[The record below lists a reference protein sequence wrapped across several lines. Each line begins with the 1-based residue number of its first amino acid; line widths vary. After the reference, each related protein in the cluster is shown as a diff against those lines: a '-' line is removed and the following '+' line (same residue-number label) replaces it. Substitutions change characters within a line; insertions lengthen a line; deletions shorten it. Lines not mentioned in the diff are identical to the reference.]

1 MSSVRLRKTDI
12 GLAILLFA
20 ATLIAYWPA
29 LHGGMLWDDQSHIT
43 RPELQSTRGLWR
55 IWFDLGATQQY
66 YPLLHSAFWVEHHL
80 WGDSTFGYHLLN
92 VVLHMIAACL
102 FGLILSELSI
112 NGAWI
117 GTFIFALHPVC
128 VESVAWISEQKNTLS
143 AVFYL
148 SAMLLY
154 LRHDKKVQG
163 GSSRFTIAYFISLA
177 CFLAAI
183 LSKSVTATLPAALLV
198 ILWWKRGKLSW
209 NGDVLPLVPWFAA
222 GIGGGLFTAWV
233 ERRFIGAAGTDF
245 SFTILQRLLIAG
257 RAVAFYFGKL
267 LWPSGLMFIYPRWD
281 VRASVWWQYLF
292 PAAVAAVAIATWLI
306 RGKNR
311 APLAA
316 MLFFGGS
323 LFPALG
329 FVNVYP
335 FVFSFVADHF
345 QYLAS
350 LGVIALA
357 PALCRGKWQAGAA
370 IVAVAVLGTLT
381 WLDSAK
387 YRDSETLYR
396 NTIQQNPDCW
406 MCYNNL
412 GTISF
417 LQGRLAEAKENFE
430 QALRI
435 RPEFPDALD
444 NLGIVLIDLGRG
456 DEAIPYL
463 RKAFEYQSTADAAEA
478 SFRFGAALLKMKRVD
493 DAMPNIRQGIR
504 LKPDYAEGHALLGA
518 ALQTSGKLS
527 EAKSELDEAIRLKPD
542 SPSLHRELADILLAL
557 GQSDEAIFQLE
568 TALHI
573 DPQDPDSH
581 GALAKLYAAKG
592 RPAGAVTHYQEA
604 VRLKPGQPLLYNALA
619 VVLQT
624 LERPEEA
631 QAHFQEAIRLKPD
644 YADAHYN
651 LGLLLTALG
660 RRDEAIAEFKSSL
673 RYDPNHPEAHDAL
686 GAALFESGKF
696 AEAVAEF
703 TETQRLKPEL
713 AGIRENLEL
722 ARRAASNGR

>member
-1 MSSVRLRKTDI
+1 MSSVRLRKIDI

-143 AVFYL
+143 
-148 SAMLLY
+148 
-154 LRHDKKVQG
+154 
-163 GSSRFTIAYFISLA
+163 
-177 CFLAAI
+177 
-183 LSKSVTATLPAALLV
+183 
-198 ILWWKRGKLSW
+198 
-209 NGDVLPLVPWFAA
+209 
-222 GIGGGLFTAWV
+222 
-233 ERRFIGAAGTDF
+233 
-245 SFTILQRLLIAG
+245 
-257 RAVAFYFGKL
+257 VAFYFGKL

-281 VRASVWWQYLF
+281 VRASVWWQYLL
-292 PAAVAAVAIATWLI
+292 PAAVAAVVLATWLI
-306 RGKNR
+306 RGKSR

-350 LGVIALA
+350 LGVIALV
-357 PALCRGKWQAGAA
+357 PALCRGKWQAAAA
-370 IVAVAVLGTLT
+370 IVVVAVLGTLT

-396 NTIQQNPDCW
+396 TTIQQNPDCW
-406 MCYNNL
+406 MCYNSL

-444 NLGIVLIDLGRG
+444 NLAIVLIDLGRG

-463 RKAFEYQSTADAAEA
+463 RKGFEYQSIADAAEA
-478 SFRFGAALLKMKRVD
+478 SFRLGAALLKMKRVD

-581 GALAKLYAAKG
+581 EALAKLYAAKG

-631 QAHFQEAIRLKPD
+631 QTHFQEAIRLKPD
-644 YADAHYN
+644 YADAPY
-651 LGLLLTALG
+651 
-660 RRDEAIAEFKSSL
+660 K
-673 RYDPNHPEAHDAL
+673 
-686 GAALFESGKF
+686 
-696 AEAVAEF
+696 
-703 TETQRLKPEL
+703 
-713 AGIRENLEL
+713 
-722 ARRAASNGR
+722 

>member
-1 MSSVRLRKTDI
+1 L
-12 GLAILLFA
+12 
-20 ATLIAYWPA
+20 P
-29 LHGGMLWDDQSHIT
+29 
-43 RPELQSTRGLWR
+43 P
-55 IWFDLGATQQY
+55 
-66 YPLLHSAFWVEHHL
+66 
-80 WGDSTFGYHLLN
+80 
-92 VVLHMIAACL
+92 VLEA
-102 FGLILSELSI
+102 
-112 NGAWI
+112 
-117 GTFIFALHPVC
+117 
-128 VESVAWISEQKNTLS
+128 
-143 AVFYL
+143 
-148 SAMLLY
+148 
-154 LRHDKKVQG
+154 
-163 GSSRFTIAYFISLA
+163 GSL
-177 CFLAAI
+177 
-183 LSKSVTATLPAALLV
+183 
-198 ILWWKRGKLSW
+198 
-209 NGDVLPLVPWFAA
+209 
-222 GIGGGLFTAWV
+222 
-233 ERRFIGAAGTDF
+233 RRFIGAAGTDF

-281 VRASVWWQYLF
+281 VRASVWWQYLL
-292 PAAVAAVAIATWLI
+292 PAAVAAVVLATWLI
-306 RGKNR
+306 RGKSR

-350 LGVIALA
+350 LGVIALV
-357 PALCRGKWQAGAA
+357 PALCRGKWQAAAA
-370 IVAVAVLGTLT
+370 IVVVAVLGTLT

-396 NTIQQNPDCW
+396 TTIQQNPDCW
-406 MCYNNL
+406 MCYNSL

-444 NLGIVLIDLGRG
+444 NLAIVLIDLGRG

-463 RKAFEYQSTADAAEA
+463 RKGFEYQSIADAAEA
-478 SFRFGAALLKMKRVD
+478 SFRLGAALLKMKRVD

-581 GALAKLYAAKG
+581 EALAKLYAAKG

-624 LERPEEA
+624 LERPKEA

-651 LGLLLTALG
+651 LGLLLAALG